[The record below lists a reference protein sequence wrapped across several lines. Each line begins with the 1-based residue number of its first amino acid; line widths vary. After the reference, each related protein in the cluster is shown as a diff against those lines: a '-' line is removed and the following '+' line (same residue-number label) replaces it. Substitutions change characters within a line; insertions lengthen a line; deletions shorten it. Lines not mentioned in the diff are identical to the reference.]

1 MTSINYTP
9 SKSIQR
15 EIEELEDNKKK
26 FKKIEGYI
34 EKVKEEGK
42 TLELNY
48 KEICNIIGEKVEQ
61 GNTKYSQIK
70 KWKRFMEFEKIEGS
84 HRYLIKKVYEV
95 PLPKE
100 SKQNSLYTKVIEL
113 LLMYELSEKEGYTAQ
128 YTKTKIY
135 YILGMVN
142 SNFLHRNREMALEM
156 AIERDKEIEDIKSW
170 EMNHFY
176 LMTTSKLNEI
186 LMSALKSMRRRCLL
200 DYQEVMMLSYY
211 EGEEGN
217 EKLYTR
223 EATNEEW
230 EKVLE
235 VQKEILLKNGWD
247 KVPLI
252 QANRFYEEV
261 NEKIYKKYG
270 WNGAYKEIKLIY
282 TQEYMSKDIPTVLR
296 EIRDIIQINQS
307 KLNKQILET
316 LEVQIYKLKD
326 KNEEKIQKEIGG
338 IGKKRIGQR
347 EYEKIEEFLYPST
360 YIEHQKKLI
369 DLFINIGNEVR
380 EKDLK
385 EIKKIKLNID

>member
-1 MTSINYTP
+1 MTGISYTP
-9 SKSIQR
+9 SKAIQK
-15 EIEELEDNKKK
+15 EIEELEENKKR
-26 FKKIEGYI
+26 FKKIKDYI
-34 EKVKEEGK
+34 KEAKEKEK

-48 KEICNIIGEKVEQ
+48 KEICNIIGEKVEE

-70 KWKRFMEFEKIEGS
+70 RWKRFMEFEKIEGS

-217 EKLYTR
+217 ERLYTR

-307 KLNKQILET
+307 NLNKQILET
-316 LEVQIYKLKD
+316 LEAQIYKLKD

-369 DLFINIGNEVR
+369 NLFINIGNEVR

-385 EIKKIKLNID
+385 EIKKIELNID

>member
-1 MTSINYTP
+1 MTGINYTP
-9 SKSIQR
+9 SKAIQK
-15 EIEELEDNKKK
+15 EIEELEESKKR
-26 FKKIEGYI
+26 FKKIEEHI
-34 EKVKEEGK
+34 KEAKKKEK

-48 KEICNIIGEKVEQ
+48 KEICNIIGEKVEE

-70 KWKRFMEFEKIEGS
+70 RWKRFMEFEKIEGS

-211 EGEEGN
+211 RGEEGN
-217 EKLYTR
+217 ERLYTR

-307 KLNKQILET
+307 NLNKQILET
-316 LEVQIYKLKD
+316 LEAQIYKLKD

-369 DLFINIGNEVR
+369 DLFINIGNEVK

-385 EIKKIKLNID
+385 EIKKIELNID

>member
-1 MTSINYTP
+1 MTGISYTP
-9 SKSIQR
+9 SKAIQK
-15 EIEELEDNKKK
+15 EIEELEESKKR
-26 FKKIEGYI
+26 FKKIEDYI
-34 EKVKEEGK
+34 KEAKEKEK

-48 KEICNIIGEKVEQ
+48 KEICNIIGEKVEE

-70 KWKRFMEFEKIEGS
+70 RWKRFMEFEKIEGS

-217 EKLYTR
+217 ERLYTR

-261 NEKIYKKYG
+261 NENIYKKYG

-307 KLNKQILET
+307 NLNKQILET
-316 LEVQIYKLKD
+316 LEAQIYKLKD

-369 DLFINIGNEVR
+369 NLFINIGNEVR

-385 EIKKIKLNID
+385 EIKKIELNID

>member
-1 MTSINYTP
+1 
-9 SKSIQR
+9 
-15 EIEELEDNKKK
+15 
-26 FKKIEGYI
+26 
-34 EKVKEEGK
+34 
-42 TLELNY
+42 
-48 KEICNIIGEKVEQ
+48 
-61 GNTKYSQIK
+61 
-70 KWKRFMEFEKIEGS
+70 
-84 HRYLIKKVYEV
+84 
-95 PLPKE
+95 
-100 SKQNSLYTKVIEL
+100 
-113 LLMYELSEKEGYTAQ
+113 
-128 YTKTKIY
+128 
-135 YILGMVN
+135 
-142 SNFLHRNREMALEM
+142 
-156 AIERDKEIEDIKSW
+156 
-170 EMNHFY
+170 MNHFY

-217 EKLYTR
+217 ERLYTR

-307 KLNKQILET
+307 NLNKQILET
-316 LEVQIYKLKD
+316 LEAQIYKLKD

-369 DLFINIGNEVR
+369 NLFINIGNEVR

-385 EIKKIKLNID
+385 EIKKIELNID

>member
-1 MTSINYTP
+1 MTNINYTP

-84 HRYLIKKVYEV
+84 HRYLIKKVYKV

-385 EIKKIKLNID
+385 EIKEIKLNID

>member
-1 MTSINYTP
+1 MAGINYTP
-9 SKSIQR
+9 SKAIQK
-15 EIEELEDNKKK
+15 EIEELEESKKR

-385 EIKKIKLNID
+385 EIKEIKLNID